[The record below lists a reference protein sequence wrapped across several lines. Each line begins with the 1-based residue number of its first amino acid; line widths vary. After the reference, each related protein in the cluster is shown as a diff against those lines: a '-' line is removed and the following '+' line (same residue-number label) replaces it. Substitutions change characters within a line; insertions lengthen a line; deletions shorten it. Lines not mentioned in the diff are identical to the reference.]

1 MAQRADLLMGPF
13 MRPRFLY
20 ATDRSPGRAVSSK
33 LDLRAA
39 HTHKGAHAHTRSTKS
54 RTAAGNSWSNSSAQ
68 NLARDVCADVARPAA
83 GGVEGHHA
91 QGMSILTGQEIG
103 DDRCQVGFGRVGLA
117 VSASELTEV
126 IQHEIDGAVTAVRKR
141 RHCGALRHDTHALLR
156 AGAAGVP
163 LRGAAGFLSSATLR
177 RSASMRLITR
187 RGAASVCLRSCT
199 APACLAFRG
208 ASSAAS

>member
-1 MAQRADLLMGPF
+1 MKATQPMSVTIRQIEFELEKAHRSWQF
-13 MRPRFLY
+13 MVQLEC
-20 ATDRSPGRAVSSK
+20 TVE
-33 LDLRAA
+33 
-39 HTHKGAHAHTRSTKS
+39 
-54 RTAAGNSWSNSSAQ
+54 
-68 NLARDVCADVARPAA
+68 NLARDVCADVARPAV

-91 QGMSILTGQEIG
+91 QGMSILTGQQIG

-126 IQHEIDGAVTAVRKR
+126 IQHEIDGAVTAVSKR

-187 RGAASVCLRSCT
+187 RGAAKVGFGSFTV
-199 APACLAFRG
+199 PACRALRW
-208 ASSAAS
+208 ASSASS